1 LEAVELCGYLAE
13 SGIDATS
20 EAGGAE
26 SWLDANAEGAHR
38 ILVAPGD
45 VERARQLLGERAG

>member
-1 LEAVELCGYLAE
+1 MEAVELCGALADA
-13 SGIDATS
+13 GIEAQS

-26 SWLDANAEGAHR
+26 GWLDANAEGAHR

-45 VERARQLLGERAG
+45 VERARQLLASK